1 MQVLKAGT
9 IYFLVAFGA
18 VFVLEIIR
26 LQVVALH
33 VGERLAQM
41 LEIPN
46 VLLATMIGARWV
58 VDRFTFTSPDEVGN
72 LEDGVFMA
80 ANFLALLMGWWLGWV
95 LGARWVE
102 PGETH
107 S

>member
-1 MQVLKAGT
+1 MRYLIAMVC
-9 IYFLVAFGA
+9 A
-18 VFVLEIIR
+18 V
-26 LQVVALH
+26 VVAALATIFLSP
-33 VGERLAQM
+33 RLAAM
-41 LEIPN
+41 
-46 VLLATMIGARWV
+46 V